1 MAVATGTA
9 LIVAGAVTAAAGAT
23 TGGIAANRAKKAR
36 IDADE
41 EAAIKEQQLQDLI
54 DSRPELNNPYDGLQ
68 NQFANLNNPYANLTV
83 ATEAFKQQAEQAD
96 MALANSLDIM
106 QEQGMGAGGATALA
120 QAALQSKRGIAASIN
135 AQETK
140 NKQMAAEGEANV
152 NRLRAEGAQKL
163 DLMRA
168 QGDLKAQEDAINFHE
183 ALMDRTASQMDNAQ
197 ANAIAY
203 EGQRMAAI
211 GQIGSSIAQGAGIV
225 GKGIADGDITFGK
238 KT

>member
-1 MAVATGTA
+1 M
-9 LIVAGAVTAAAGAT
+9 
-23 TGGIAANRAKKAR
+23 
-36 IDADE
+36 
-41 EAAIKEQQLQDLI
+41 
-54 DSRPELNNPYDGLQ
+54 Q

-83 ATEAFKQQAEQAD
+83 ATEAFKMQAEQAD

-140 NKQMAAEGEANV
+140 NKQAAAEGEANV
-152 NRLRAEGAQKL
+152 NRLRAEGAQAL
-163 DLMRA
+163 DMARA
-168 QGDLKAQEDAINFHE
+168 QGDLAAQKDAIGFHE
-183 ALMDRTASQMDNAQ
+183 ALMDRTATQLDNAA
-197 ANAIAY
+197 ANAVAY

-225 GKGIADGDITFGK
+225 GSAATAGIKPG
-238 KT
+238 